1 MLSLLPLSLQSLYLL
16 QSRVASTQLI
26 RTVQHARTAFCRSR
40 REYMQSGE
48 ELTEEF
54 CTLLRNSPLRQHF
67 VQFSHPFTHFTT
79 FPFFFCFSR
88 GCVIHLGRERE
99 RERDTIV
106 TLSVREKWNICDQKS
121 GRAHSPEQQET
132 SRCCHITPY
141 LSMFSWP
148 NVIFPNCT
156 LKNGSFVIYVA
167 IYAAS
172 KGGPVAA
179 MCQYVPCDCVI
190 CQYINKQYKV
200 VLKTSPEGLTGRL
213 PPSSSIS

>member
-88 GCVIHLGRERE
+88 GCVIHLGRERDRE
-99 RERDTIV
+99 RETRSLLSPCEKNGTFAIRKAAEHTARSSRKRLAVV
-106 TLSVREKWNICDQKS
+106 TLR
-121 GRAHSPEQQET
+121 R
-132 SRCCHITPY
+132 
-141 LSMFSWP
+141 
-148 NVIFPNCT
+148 
-156 LKNGSFVIYVA
+156 IY
-167 IYAAS
+167 
-172 KGGPVAA
+172 
-179 MCQYVPCDCVI
+179 PCSLG
-190 CQYINKQYKV
+190 QM
-200 VLKTSPEGLTGRL
+200 
-213 PPSSSIS
+213 